1 MRFNSKKVNSWPT
14 LILEKYYNK
23 EIVNT
28 FTSITLFIISI
39 VSANI
44 LIRLFNRA
52 YSQGL
57 GIDSIF
63 KFVVLTLPENVT
75 LVAPIAMFLAIILC
89 FGKNFSNN
97 EMFVTLAGGVT
108 WMEIVKNTLKPAY
121 ALSAITL
128 LTTMYL
134 VPLSKQTL
142 DIYQSSLSARALLSA
157 VTDDKIINLPNGRVL
172 YIKNKSGDTLND
184 VFLYEKAPKD
194 TEYKVITAPKA
205 QVKSNAKAAYIEFQ
219 DVNIYT
225 RNPADFESSYGKA
238 NKAIYTIYDNSIR
251 DFNHSR
257 MDRLYMHTLIS
268 DSFEKDDST
277 ADKAELFARI
287 NNSLSVL
294 VAALLGLALCQLRPR
309 QNRYAKLLPSVIV
322 LGIYL
327 FLNVLT
333 NTYMASGLIPIWIGI
348 WLPHVPFVIY
358 AIRTIRKQNGSSKGD
373 NK

>member
-1 MRFNSKKVNSWPT
+1 M
-14 LILEKYYNK
+14 ILEKYYNK

-44 LIRLFNRA
+44 LIRLFHKA

-57 GIDSIF
+57 GIDSII
-63 KFVVLTLPENVT
+63 KFVILTLPENVT
-75 LVAPIAMFLAIILC
+75 LVVPIALFLAIILC
-89 FGKNFSNN
+89 FGKYFSNN

-121 ALSAITL
+121 ALSALTL

-172 YIKNKSGDTLND
+172 YIKNKSGDALND
-184 VFLYEKAPKD
+184 VFLYQKTPKEA
-194 TEYKVITAPKA
+194 EYKVITAPEA
-205 QVKSNAKAAYIEFQ
+205 RVKSNRQAAYIDFKN
-219 DVNIYT
+219 VNIYT
-225 RNPADFESSYGKA
+225 RNTKDFESSYGKA
-238 NKAIYTIYDNSIR
+238 DKAIYTMYDNSIR

-257 MDRLYMHTLIS
+257 MDRLYMHTLIK
-268 DSFEKDDST
+268 DSFEKEKTTTYS
-277 ADKAELFARI
+277 AELFSRI

-294 VAALLGLALCQLRPR
+294 VAAILGLALCQLRPR
-309 QNRYAKLLPSVIV
+309 QNRYAKLLPSVVI

-327 FLNVLT
+327 FANVLT
-333 NTYMASGLIPIWIGI
+333 NTYMASGFIPIWIGI
-348 WLPHVPFVIY
+348 WLPHIAFVIFG
-358 AIRTIRKQNGSSKGD
+358 IRTIRKQNGSSSKGG
-373 NK
+373 K

>member
-1 MRFNSKKVNSWPT
+1 M
-14 LILEKYYNK
+14 ILEKYYNK
-23 EIVNT
+23 DIVNT

-44 LIRLFNRA
+44 LIRLFHKA

-63 KFVVLTLPENVT
+63 KFVILTLPENVS
-75 LVAPIAMFLAIILC
+75 LVVPISMFLAIILT
-89 FGKNFSNN
+89 FGKYFSNN

-121 ALSAITL
+121 VLGVLTL
-128 LTTMYL
+128 FTTMYL

-172 YIKNKSGDTLND
+172 YIKNKSGDSLND
-184 VFLYEKAPKD
+184 VFLYEKTPEAN
-194 TEYKVITAPKA
+194 EYKVITAPKA
-205 QVKSNAKAAYIEFQ
+205 RIKSNKEAAYIDFKN
-219 DVNIYT
+219 VNIYT
-225 RNPADFESSYGKA
+225 RNPNNFESSYGKA
-238 NKAIYTIYDNSIR
+238 DKAIYTMYDNSIR
-251 DFNHSR
+251 DYNHSR
-257 MDRLYMHTLIS
+257 TDRLYMHTLID
-268 DSFEKDDST
+268 DSFEKKNSNDYV
-277 ADKAELFARI
+277 AEFFARI
-287 NNSLSVL
+287 NNSISV
-294 VAALLGLALCQLRPR
+294 VIAALLGLALCQLRPR
-309 QNRYAKLLPSVIV
+309 QNRYAKLLPSVVV

-333 NTYMASGLIPIWIGI
+333 NTYMASGAIPVWIGI
-348 WLPHVPFVIY
+348 WLPHIGFTVY
-358 AIRTIRKQNGSSKGD
+358 AIRTIRKQNGSSRK